1 MGEVRADDKEVF
13 RREIRFQRLRDPLQ
27 YAEPLRA
34 DNDRDDGRH
43 LAKRQL
49 QQRQLDLQ
57 AVLPVVRV
65 APVGEHALPRPDE
78 FLAHGDIDRDLPQR
92 GFRPCAG
99 GLHAGAGE
107 GHAVAGPEQEN
118 AFVRMPPRDAV
129 QGRCGHFAAEHIAGV
144 RDDDRLR
151 GVAPGGG
158 MQPGAGHGLDFPG
171 GGGIEGAGDGG
182 LPDFLVFGITGHRD
196 GC

>member
-1 MGEVRADDKEVF
+1 MGEIRADDKEVF
-13 RREIRFQRLRDPLQ
+13 GREIRFQHLRDPLQ
-27 YAEPLRA
+27 HAEPFRA

-78 FLAHGDIDRDLPQR
+78 FLAYGHIDRDLPQR

-99 GLHAGAGE
+99 GLYARARE
-107 GHAVAGPEQEN
+107 SHAVARPEQEN
-118 AFVRMPPRDAV
+118 PLVRVSPRDAV
-129 QGRCGHFAAEHIAGV
+129 QGRGGHLAAEHIAGV

-158 MQPGAGHGLDFPG
+158 MQPRPRHGLDFPG
-171 GGGIEGAGDGG
+171 GGGIEGAGDSG
-182 LPDFLVFGITGHRD
+182 LPDFLVFGITGHRN